1 MQHDVTGFLDQEL
14 LDRAEV
20 GYPPFRRLTLFRIDA
35 LDEDV
40 ARSAANRIAAYARSS
55 PDGVSKVVEV
65 LGPAVAPI
73 ARIRGRY
80 RFRVVLRSADR
91 RALRHAAV
99 AAMAV
104 FGELDNRVRVVVD
117 VDPVG
122 ML

>member
-1 MQHDVTGFLDQEL
+1 MIV
-14 LDRAEV
+14 
-20 GYPPFRRLTLFRIDA
+20 A
-35 LDEDV
+35 LRFGRPLPT
-40 ARSAANRIAAYARSS
+40 ACSACQS
-55 PDGVSKVVEV
+55 PALGLEGLGTDGVSKVVEV

-91 RALRHAAV
+91 RALRHAAL
-99 AAMAV
+99 AAMTV